1 MAKKKVNHL
10 KLGVFVIA
18 GLSFLILLLY
28 VIGKNQNLFGKT
40 FVLKAR
46 FENVHGLM
54 RGNNIRFGGMD
65 AGTVGSVDV
74 LNDTT
79 FEVTLLVKTKFKKY
93 IHKNATLNIT
103 TDGLMGNKLIN
114 IVPAKELAPLVEEDD
129 ILFSSKSIDTDEMLE
144 VLNDTN
150 NDVAFIARQLR
161 QTVQRINESK
171 VVWAVLNDETLP
183 SNLKASLLKIK
194 TTSDNLDD
202 ITGNLNVIVSNVR
215 NGKGTVGE
223 LLTDSTIALDMK
235 DAIVKIRNIG
245 VTADTL
251 SARINS
257 LISDVNN
264 EINNGNGTVNALLKD
279 SKIKTDLSNSLK
291 NIELG
296 TKAFNENM
304 EAIKHSFLFRK
315 YFRRIEKQKEQESS
329 TLY

>member
-18 GLSFLILLLY
+18 GLAFLILLLY

-65 AGTVGSVDV
+65 AGTVSSVDV

-93 IHKNATLNIT
+93 IHKNATLNIA

-114 IVPAKELAPLVEEDD
+114 IVPAKEMAPLVEEGG

-150 NDVAFIARQLR
+150 NDVAFIARQLK
-161 QTVQRINESK
+161 QTVQRINDSK

-183 SNLKASLLKIK
+183 SNLKASLLRIK

-223 LLTDSTIALDMK
+223 LLTDSTIALEMK
-235 DAIVKIRNIG
+235 DAIVKIKNIG

-257 LISDVNN
+257 LIGNLNN

-279 SKIKTDLSNSLK
+279 PKMKTDLSNSLK

-315 YFRRIEKQKEQESS
+315 YFRRIEKQKEQELS